1 MCEQWK
7 TKEDMLHKLNE
18 VWNMEH
24 KEYLLDILPSTLD
37 DIHKINDETYNII
50 STNNIYDHPS
60 QEPSLHPLG
69 STNIRPSDI
78 TMNQNNGLSTNI
90 SMDTHID
97 EKNNNN
103 VVTTN
108 ITYEDDKVGKS
119 YNL

>member
-69 STNIRPSDI
+69 STNIRPK
-78 TMNQNNGLSTNI
+78 NKYREKNI
-90 SMDTHID
+90 SI
-97 EKNNNN
+97 KNNLND
-103 VVTTN
+103 VVHIN
-108 ITYEDDKVGKS
+108 ISNKC
-119 YNL
+119 NA